1 MEYGLNIFFNRRQPH
16 FFQIED
22 DLFFFKLKTNSIHFN
37 FNSYK
42 RNMKDDLKICKRKMT
57 LTNYHRE
64 DNLSDKDMIMQTKT
78 IKVKKNGC

>member
-1 MEYGLNIFFNRRQPH
+1 
-16 FFQIED
+16 
-22 DLFFFKLKTNSIHFN
+22 
-37 FNSYK
+37 
-42 RNMKDDLKICKRKMT
+42 MKDDLKICKRKMT